1 MEQIVRPSMSYW
13 QDAWRRL
20 KKNKMAITSLA
31 IIAFLIV
38 MAIIGPMI
46 RPFSYSDQSFMD
58 INKSPD
64 SVHWF
69 GTDSLGRD
77 LFVRVWFGARY
88 SLLIAFCAAT
98 IDLIIGVIYGGI
110 AGFKGGR
117 TDNVMMRFVEIMYA
131 IPYLLV
137 VIMLLVVMK
146 PGLVTIIVAL
156 GLFGWMGMARLV
168 RGQIMELKEH
178 VFVLAA
184 KTLGASNNRLLFKHL
199 VPNTL
204 SVIIVNNTFT
214 IPAAIFSEAF
224 LSFLGLG
231 IPVPKASWGTLA
243 NDALGSLI
251 SGHSYQLFFPAALI
265 ALTMLVFNI
274 LGDGLRDALDPKMRK

>member
-1 MEQIVRPSMSYW
+1 M
-13 QDAWRRL
+13 
-20 KKNKMAITSLA
+20 NKLAITSLC
-31 IIAFLIV
+31 IVAFLII
-38 MAIIGPMI
+38 MAVIGPMI

-77 LFVRVWFGARY
+77 LFVRVWYGARY
-88 SLLIAFCAAT
+88 SLLIAFCAAA
-98 IDLIIGVIYGGI
+98 IDLVVGVIYGGI
-110 AGFKGGR
+110 AGFKGGK
-117 TDNVMMRFVEIMYA
+117 TDSIMMRFVEIMYG

-146 PGLVTIIVAL
+146 PGLFTIIVAL
-156 GLFGWMGMARLV
+156 GVFGWLGMARLV
-168 RGQIMELKEH
+168 RGQIMQLKEQE
-178 VFVLAA
+178 FVLAA
-184 KTLGASNNRLLFKHL
+184 KTLGASSTRLLFKHL

-204 SVIIVNNTFT
+204 SVIIVNITFT

-251 SGHSYQLFFPAALI
+251 SHHAYQLFFPAALI
-265 ALTMLVFNI
+265 ALTMLVFNL